1 MEKNFDF
8 ANCEKRLNDFW
19 LSNNTF
25 KAAINKNKKPYTII
39 MPPPN
44 ITSRLHIGHAFGS
57 TIMDAIIRYK
67 RMCGFETL
75 LLPGADHAA
84 IATEVKVTEMLAKQG
99 IKKSDIT
106 REEFTKHIEIW
117 YKKYTAEICGQFKR
131 LGLSCDWTRFQFTM
145 NDHNK
150 KEVVKAFRKL
160 HGGGYIYK
168 GDRMINWCPSCK
180 TALSDAEV
188 EYRQFTRPI
197 WTIKYGGEISVATT
211 RPETIFGDTAV
222 AVNPDDKRYR
232 HLIGKTVPLPLTD
245 RKIPVIADSAVDM
258 KFGTGAVKVTPAHD
272 HADNEI
278 GQRHN
283 LPAVKVIDENG
294 ILFGEAAGKYAG
306 LPVMEARKAVIADL
320 QAAGNII
327 AVKQT
332 ESSIGECYRCHNI
345 VEPAISKQWFV
356 KMQELAKPAI
366 DALNNGLTILPKK
379 FQKIYLHWLN
389 NIRDWCISR
398 QLLSG
403 HKIPIEGETDVLD
416 TWFSSALWPFSTL
429 NGNGDDFRYFYPTQT
444 MVTGYDIIFFWVI
457 RMVFSGVY
465 HTGKLPFNTVLL
477 HGLVRDSQ
485 GRKMSKSLGNGIDP
499 IDIIEQFGADVL
511 RFSLISGSKLDRDPW
526 YGMERAVKARNFINK
541 MWNAVKFYKNFTAF
555 SCNAESV
562 ASNATKSCK
571 NFVAGFGN
579 FEKID
584 NNAVKFCEK
593 AGFAAD
599 FIGGN
604 NASPCPD
611 SNRRNLIKILET
623 FLKLINPI
631 MPFITQ
637 EIWEIMGHTN
647 QIAFEKF
654 PTAEKGNLP
663 ELNKIIKTITRRY
676 EKFEFGIAANELQQ
690 FFWGWFCDEYIEY
703 IKPQKPKKKAAP
715 IENRDGKIA
724 FYRSEIVRC
733 ENLLA
738 NKGFAAKA
746 PRDLIKS
753 ETEKLDRFKKLL
765 ENITNER

>member
-1 MEKNFDF
+1 
-8 ANCEKRLNDFW
+8 
-19 LSNNTF
+19 
-25 KAAINKNKKPYTII
+25 
-39 MPPPN
+39 
-44 ITSRLHIGHAFGS
+44 
-57 TIMDAIIRYK
+57 
-67 RMCGFETL
+67 MCGFETL

-99 IKKSDIT
+99 IKKNDIT
-106 REEFTKHIEIW
+106 REEFMKHIEVW
-117 YKKYTAEICGQFKR
+117 YEKYTTEICDQFKR

-150 KEVVKAFRKL
+150 EEVVKAFRKL
-160 HGGGYIYK
+160 HDGGYIYK

-197 WTIKYGGEISVATT
+197 WTIKYGEEISVATT

-222 AVNPDDKRYR
+222 AVNPDDKRYA

-245 RKIPVIADSAVDM
+245 RKIPVIADSSVDM

-272 HADNEI
+272 HADNEM

-283 LPAVKVIDENG
+283 LPAPKVIDENG
-294 ILFGEAAGKYAG
+294 ILFGELVGKYAG
-306 LPVMEARKAVIADL
+306 LSIMDARKAVAADL
-320 QAAGNII
+320 EAAGSIVK
-327 AVKQT
+327 VKQT

-366 DALNNGLTILPKK
+366 DVLNNGLTILPKK

-429 NGNGDDFRYFYPTQT
+429 NGNGEDFRYFYPTQT
-444 MVTGYDIIFFWVI
+444 LVTGYDLIFFWII
-457 RMVFSGVY
+457 RMVFSGIY
-465 HTGKLPFNTVLL
+465 HTGKLPFETVLL
-477 HGLVRDSQ
+477 HGLVRDSK
-485 GRKMSKSLGNGIDP
+485 GKKMSKSLGNGIDP
-499 IDIIEQFGADVL
+499 IEVIEQFGADVL

-526 YGMERAVKARNFINK
+526 YGMERAIKARNFVNK
-541 MWNAVKFYKNFTAF
+541 IWNAVKFYKNFTAF
-555 SCNAESV
+555 SCDAESV
-562 ASNATKSCK
+562 ASNATK
-571 NFVAGFGN
+571 
-579 FEKID
+579 
-584 NNAVKFCEK
+584 FCEK
-593 AGFAAD
+593 AGFTAD
-599 FIGGN
+599 EIDGN
-604 NASPCPD
+604 NTAPRAD
-611 SNRRNLIKILET
+611 SDRRNLIKILET

-654 PTAEKGNLP
+654 PAPEKDNLP
-663 ELNKIIKTITRRY
+663 ELNKIIKTTARRY
-676 EKFEFGIAANELQQ
+676 ERFEFGIAANELQQ
-690 FFWGWFCDEYIEY
+690 FFWGWFCDEYIERL
-703 IKPQKPKKKAAP
+703 KPKKAKEKAAEA
-715 IENRDGKIA
+715 ENRDEKIA
-724 FYRSEIVRC
+724 FYKQEIARC
-733 ENLLA
+733 EKLLT
-738 NKGFAAKA
+738 NKGFTAKA
-746 PRDLIKS
+746 PKSLIKQ
-753 ETEKLDRFKKLL
+753 ETEKLNKFKQLL
-765 ENITNER
+765 RGAIDG